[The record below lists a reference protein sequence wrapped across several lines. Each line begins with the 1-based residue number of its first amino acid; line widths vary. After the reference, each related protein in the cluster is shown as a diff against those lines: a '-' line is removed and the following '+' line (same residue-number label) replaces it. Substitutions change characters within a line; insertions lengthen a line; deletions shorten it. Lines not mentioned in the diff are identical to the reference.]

1 MRNPKNLRINVT
13 SRVEDIQPQEREQA
27 EVSKKSPSASKKDK
41 DVKNTESEID
51 EGNEKLTSVPLF
63 KLFRYATKWETF
75 LMIIGIICSIGS
87 GLCVPSN
94 IFIFG
99 DLVGSMVKAEMMK
112 EIIEIG
118 INGTTNATENMMNSI
133 MDTVTKFAMGNSI
146 IGLVMLI
153 FTYISVMLFNYTSQK
168 QTFRVRTTYL
178 RSILHQDISW
188 YDVMQSGDVSSRLT
202 EDIIK
207 FEDGIGEKVVMFL
220 HNVFAFLG
228 CVGLAFYN
236 GWELTLVCVVAF
248 PIMVLILIGI
258 AKATARMT
266 RKEVEIYAIA
276 GAIAEEVIASF
287 RTVIAFGGQQSELE
301 RYKTNLQKTYKTNIK
316 KGFLAGVG
324 FGLVWF
330 FIYASYA
337 LSFWYGVTLIL
348 KYRDLPLAEQ
358 TYTAETMVIVFFSVM
373 MGSINMGA
381 SSPFMEA
388 FGISKA
394 AAANVFSIIERKPI
408 IDSMSSE
415 GLKPTDI
422 EGVIEFKNVSFKYPS
437 RKEVTVL
444 ENLSFTVNKG
454 QTVALV
460 GSSGCGKSTC
470 IQLIQRFYDPSRGK
484 ILIGGYD
491 LKELNPKWFRN
502 NLGIVGQ
509 EPVLF
514 DTTVAENIRYGNMN
528 ASTEQIVSA
537 AKEANAHDFIMK
549 LPNKYDTLVGERG
562 AQISGGQKQRIAIAR
577 AIIRNPSILLLDEAT
592 SALDTGSEAKVQA
605 ALDMANQ
612 GRTTIIVAHRLTT
625 IRGADKIIV
634 LSNGK
639 TVEEG
644 THDYLMSLNGHYY
657 SLVTAQVSDF
667 SETINEELRK
677 INDNEKNDDDE
688 DSVNVMSKNSNED
701 TCNSIKKVSIM
712 KILELNQQEWPYILP
727 ACLTSIIVGCSMPL
741 FAILFGDVIGIL
753 SGPDAEE
760 VRSQINKY
768 CAWFV
773 AAGIVIGVSNF
784 AQIFLFSISSEC
796 LTMRLRGLTFEAML
810 KQEVGWFDQPS
821 NGTGALCSKLS
832 TESAAVQGA
841 SGQRIGLTF
850 QSISTIILSIILSI
864 YYEWRLGLVGMSFI
878 PFILVVTYLQGL
890 LYANETF
897 NYHQSL
903 ETSTKIAVDAVSNIR
918 TVVGLGIEDNMY
930 KSYLHAME
938 PSLKVAKRNTHY
950 RGLVFG
956 LARSIIYFAYATCMY
971 YGGYLIKHSNLYYAN
986 VFKVSQALIMGT
998 VMVANASAFA
1008 PNVQK
1013 GLLAASNIISLLERV
1028 PKVQDLK
1035 NAEEIAEN
1043 SEGIVKYEDIKFE
1056 YPTRPGIRVL
1066 NGLNLLVSS
1075 GKTIALI
1082 GSSGCGKSTLIQLLE
1097 RFYDPFS
1104 GVVKFADKNIATVK
1118 QASLRMQLGLVSQ
1131 EPTLFARTIAENIAY
1146 GDNTRQVPLTEI
1158 IDAAKKA
1165 NIHHFIAS
1173 LPLGYETKLGDRG
1186 TQLSGGQKQRI
1197 AIARA
1202 LIRNPQILLLDE
1214 ATSALD
1220 TESEKIVQAALDEA
1234 KEGRTCILIAHRL
1247 STVENADKI
1256 CVINSGVIAECGTHK
1271 ELIEKKGFYYE
1282 LLCLQNARR

>member
-13 SRVEDIQPQEREQA
+13 SRIGDIQTTQQREQL
-27 EVSKKSPSASKKDK
+27 EASKNLPQFKK
-41 DVKNTESEID
+41 EEAVKNEEPKVA
-51 EGNEKLTSVPLF
+51 EEKEKLEPVSLF

-75 LMIIGIICSIGS
+75 LMTVGMLCSIGS

-99 DLVGSMVKAEMMK
+99 DLVGSMVKAEMMNSTL
-112 EIIEIG
+112 EFDRLSDSNEDML
-118 INGTTNATENMMNSI
+118 NAI
-133 MDTVTKFAMGNSI
+133 MDTVTKFAIGNSI
-146 IGLVMLI
+146 IGVMMLL
-153 FTYISVMLFNYTSQK
+153 FTYVSVMLFNYTSQK

-178 RSILHQDISW
+178 KSILHQDISW
-188 YDVMQSGDVSSRLT
+188 YDVVKSGDVSSRLT
-202 EDIIK
+202 EDVIK

-220 HNVFAFLG
+220 HNMFAFLG

-248 PIMVLILIGI
+248 PIMVIILVSI

-276 GAIAEEVIASF
+276 GGIAEEVIASF
-287 RTVIAFGGQQSELE
+287 RTVIAFGGQKTELE
-301 RYKTNLQKTYKTNIK
+301 RYKSNLQKTYKTNIK

-324 FGLVWF
+324 FGLVWL

-348 KYRDLPLAEQ
+348 KYRNLPLHEQ
-358 TYTAETMVIVFFSVM
+358 TYTASTMVIVFFSVM

-394 AAANVFSIIERKPI
+394 AAANVFSIIERKPL

-422 EGVIEFKNVSFKYPS
+422 QGVIEFKNVSFQYPS
-437 RKEVTVL
+437 RKEVKVL
-444 ENLSFTVNKG
+444 KNLSFTANKG

-470 IQLIQRFYDPSRGK
+470 IQLIQRFYDPSEGK
-484 ILIGGYD
+484 IQIGGYD
-491 LKELNPKWFRN
+491 LKDLNPKWIRSHM
-502 NLGIVGQ
+502 GIVGQ

-514 DTTVAENIRYGNMN
+514 DTTVAENIRYGNVD
-528 ASTEQIVSA
+528 ATTEQIVAA

-577 AIIRNPSILLLDEAT
+577 AIVRNPSILLLDEAT
-592 SALDTGSEAKVQA
+592 SALDTRSEAKVQA
-605 ALDMANQ
+605 ALDRANR

-634 LSNGK
+634 LSDGK
-639 TVEEG
+639 AVEEG
-644 THDYLMSLNGHYY
+644 THDYLMSLQNHYY

-667 SETINEELRK
+667 SESSNGDVNKINYNDDIDEDDDPLDVNSKKLNQDSSDSVRK
-677 INDNEKNDDDE
+677 I
-688 DSVNVMSKNSNED
+688 
-701 TCNSIKKVSIM
+701 SIM
-712 KILELNQQEWPYILP
+712 KILELNKQEWPYILP

-741 FAILFGDVIGIL
+741 FSILFGDVIGVL
-753 SGPDAEE
+753 SGRDDDE
-760 VRSQINKY
+760 VRRKTNIY
-768 CAWFV
+768 CALFV
-773 AAGIVIGVSNF
+773 VAGVVIGLSNF

-796 LTMRLRGLTFEAML
+796 LTMRLRGLTFEAIL
-810 KQEVGWFDQPS
+810 KQEVGWFDQTA

-832 TESAAVQGA
+832 TEAASVQGA

-878 PFILVVTYLQGL
+878 PFILVVTYLQGK

-903 ETSTKIAVDAVSNIR
+903 QTSTKIAVDAVSNIR

-930 KSYLHAME
+930 KAYLHAME
-938 PSLKVAKRNTHY
+938 PSLDVAKRNTHY

-971 YGGYLIKHSNLYYAN
+971 YGGYLIEHSNLYYAN

-1013 GLLAASNIISLLERV
+1013 GLLAAGNIISLLERV
-1028 PKVQDLK
+1028 PKVRDSQ
-1035 NAEEIAEN
+1035 NAEEISEN
-1043 SEGIVKYEDIKFE
+1043 SEGVVQYEDIIFE
-1056 YPTRPGIRVL
+1056 YPTRPGTRVL
-1066 NGLNLLVSS
+1066 NSLNLLVSS
-1075 GKTIALI
+1075 GKTLALI

-1104 GVVKFADKNIATVK
+1104 GVVAYDGRDISFLK
-1118 QASLRMQLGLVSQ
+1118 QSSLRMQMGLVSQ
-1131 EPTLFARTIAENIAY
+1131 EPVLFARTIAENIAY
-1146 GDNTRQVPLTEI
+1146 GDNTRQVPLAEI
-1158 IDAAKKA
+1158 IEAAKKA
-1165 NIHHFIAS
+1165 NIHNFVAS

-1202 LIRNPQILLLDE
+1202 LIRNPKVLLLDE

-1256 CVINSGVIAECGTHK
+1256 CVINSGIVAECGTHK
-1271 ELIEKKGFYYE
+1271 ELIEKKGFYYD
-1282 LLCLQNARR
+1282 LLCLQNKRR